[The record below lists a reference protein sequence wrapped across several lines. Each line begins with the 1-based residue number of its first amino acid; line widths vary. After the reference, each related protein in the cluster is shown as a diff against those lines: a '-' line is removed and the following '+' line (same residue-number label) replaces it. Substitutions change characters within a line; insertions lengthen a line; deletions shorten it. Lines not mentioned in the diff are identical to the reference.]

1 MTVDAERVPQPL
13 ASPWLIA
20 LRMLWPVPII
30 VVTVWTA
37 TAAVGKAGD
46 MQAPIA
52 MLGIALAFA
61 WLVTPAT
68 VAFGTVRLVQRL
80 PRRARWTPLL
90 LFVPRIVA
98 VPALTALAGACIAT
112 IAGFGA
118 CLVGLPF
125 LRMGAG

>member
-1 MTVDAERVPQPL
+1 MTADAERVPQPL

-37 TAAVGKAGD
+37 TAAAGKAGD

-80 PRRARWTPLL
+80 PRRARWAPLL

-98 VPALTALAGACIAT
+98 VPVLTALAGACIAT

>member
-1 MTVDAERVPQPL
+1 
-13 ASPWLIA
+13 
-20 LRMLWPVPII
+20 
-30 VVTVWTA
+30 
-37 TAAVGKAGD
+37 
-46 MQAPIA
+46 MQAPIV

-80 PRRARWTPLL
+80 PRRVRWAPLL

-98 VPALTALAGACIAT
+98 VPVLTALAGACIAT